1 MIAIKKVI
9 DYWGLSSRVNLSIDP
24 CTRDASWA
32 TENANPRIVCDCSNN
47 VCHITHLSVLS
58 FFFFFNIYVLKLN
71 KKLMLQVVKK
81 MKVYIKFNYFCR
93 KLYALDISG
102 ELPQEL
108 FQLTELIDL

>member
-1 MIAIKKVI
+1 
-9 DYWGLSSRVNLSIDP
+9 
-24 CTRDASWA
+24 
-32 TENANPRIVCDCSNN
+32 
-47 VCHITHLSVLS
+47 
-58 FFFFFNIYVLKLN
+58 
-71 KKLMLQVVKK
+71 MLQVVKK